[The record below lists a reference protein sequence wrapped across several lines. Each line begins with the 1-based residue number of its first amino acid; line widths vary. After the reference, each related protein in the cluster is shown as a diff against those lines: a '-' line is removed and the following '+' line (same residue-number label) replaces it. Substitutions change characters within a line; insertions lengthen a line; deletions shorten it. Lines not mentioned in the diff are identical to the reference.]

1 MQATMIGALVLTYLF
16 SRLTLRL
23 PNPLKKAKGIAFAH
37 GLSFVA
43 IMLLLIAIRGS
54 ANAFGVEQLF
64 SCFAFQTFWWLFDLV
79 RQHGLGPA
87 RSVSG

>member
-1 MQATMIGALVLTYLF
+1 MQATMIGALVLTYFF

-43 IMLLLIAIRGS
+43 VMLLLIAVRGS
-54 ANAFGVEQLF
+54 ANAFGAEQLF
-64 SCFAFQTFWWLFDLV
+64 SCLAFQTFWWLFDLA
-79 RQHGLGPA
+79 RQHGLGRTKP
-87 RSVSG
+87 VSG